1 MGRAFCRLGVH
12 GHEAPAKLL
21 LLVICSIIS
30 PILFFFRPGILFND
44 NLRISVF
51 IPAVIPD
58 CVVYLVLRFLCK
70 LSGCFLFG

>member
-30 PILFFFRPGILFND
+30 PILFFSGLE
-44 NLRISVF
+44 S
-51 IPAVIPD
+51 
-58 CVVYLVLRFLCK
+58 YLMIICAFPFLYPPLYPIALCI
-70 LSGCFLFG
+70 